1 MKRFRP
7 RAPVPPRPARTLIFS
22 NSSGTDAVHVRAIR
36 EACARSGI
44 SVEMSGFKS
53 GTVLDRPEEAL
64 GSYDLVF
71 AKARAALEA
80 AATGAA
86 VVLCDV
92 AGTGPMVTTEN
103 FAALRRINFGMRTL
117 RKAATVDALS
127 AEIARYDAADA
138 MDVARQVRAL
148 AGQDVLVDQLLG
160 IYGDV
165 LAEPKETDLDAEH
178 RAAAAYLRTLSP
190 DPEPNCSRWRSNNC
204 FVCPWRAG

>member
-1 MKRFRP
+1 M
-7 RAPVPPRPARTLIFS
+7 
-22 NSSGTDAVHVRAIR
+22 R

-64 GSYDLVF
+64 GSFDLVF

-103 FAALRRINFGMRTL
+103 FAALRRMNFGMRTL
-117 RKAATVDALS
+117 RNAATVDALS

-165 LAEPKETDLDAEH
+165 LAEPKETDLDAGH

-190 DPEPNCSRWRSNNC
+190 KLYERELLQMAFKQLLRVPLAGRMIRR
-204 FVCPWRAG
+204 RAGREHPAHWFQELLRATDAE